1 MIKQLIYTDMSRRN
15 AERRQKQGLEY
26 NLPPSRDHVRF
37 LYPLSYVINDL
48 STAMSELVD
57 LALSRWAP
65 SSRSANILVPN
76 HDCWTTGTQAHFP
89 EEATIGPDANS
100 QRLFCISMILKR
112 TTIRLSKTHLII
124 LRKLLSVADW
134 IPTHDPWRNGH
145 NFRQGCL
152 RLFYYVAWR
161 LRVFNEV
168 DNIIMADE
176 STNAAHN
183 RRWGSAIREWL
194 RGMRW

>member
-76 HDCWTTGTQAHFP
+76 HDC
-89 EEATIGPDANS
+89 
-100 QRLFCISMILKR
+100 
-112 TTIRLSKTHLII
+112 
-124 LRKLLSVADW
+124 
-134 IPTHDPWRNGH
+134 
-145 NFRQGCL
+145 
-152 RLFYYVAWR
+152 
-161 LRVFNEV
+161 
-168 DNIIMADE
+168 
-176 STNAAHN
+176 
-183 RRWGSAIREWL
+183 
-194 RGMRW
+194 